1 MTDQELKDLVAQ
13 NAIAIAEFRLD
24 MKKSREEFDRRMK
37 ERDERFD
44 RKTEKFRED
53 FDHEIKKSRE
63 EFKLEMKERDE
74 RFEREMRK
82 LNEDWDKR
90 LRATVKLRN
99 KLWLIQWDIAE
110 DSIRRSVERNL
121 SQYNIDIHNI
131 VLNKEI
137 KDEETQRPLWEYDI
151 IAVNDKEV
159 VVVEVKNKVTQEHLN
174 HFLKVQLPRF
184 KELLPEYKNYKLLWG
199 MWWLVIKPE
208 MEKLIESKWLFAFT
222 QNWDSFKIHN
232 KKGFVPK
239 VYW

>member
-13 NAIAIAEFRLD
+13 NAVSIAKLGERIED
-24 MKKSREEFDRRMK
+24 MRKSQEETNRQMK

-44 RKTEKFRED
+44 RKMEEMRED
-53 FDHEIKKSRE
+53 WN
-63 EFKLEMKERDE
+63 KEL
-74 RFEREMRK
+74 K
-82 LNEDWDKR
+82 
-90 LRATVKLRN
+90 ATVKLRK

-121 SQYNIDIHNI
+121 SQYNIDIHDI
-131 VLNKEI
+131 ILNKEI
-137 KDEETQRPLWEYDI
+137 KDKKTQKPLWEYDI
-151 IAVNDKEV
+151 IAVNDTEV

-174 HFLKVQLPRF
+174 HFLNVQLPRF
-184 KELLPEYKNYKLLWG
+184 KKLLPEYKDYKLLWG

-222 QNWDSFKIHN
+222 QNWDSFTVHN
-232 KKGFVPK
+232 NRDFVPK